1 MSGITSK
8 RRVGLFTRSLRI
20 TTGLVLLAFVT
31 CHLLNASFGII
42 SVKAMEAARP
52 YLTEIWEIK
61 PIFLLLFLSLIA
73 HFILGLIA
81 IYNRP
86 TLRTNMQDLVQ
97 IVTAVCI
104 VPMMAVHTITIYFL
118 QQAKLDPNYELT
130 VQSMWVSAPATG
142 LIQVGLIT
150 VVWIHGC
157 AGLITWLR
165 SKESARNMLF
175 WIYPVVVA
183 IPITAL
189 LGYAEA
195 GRSALAKT
203 AVSTASQTTYGNKK
217 DSDNY
222 ASSNS
227 YGQTK
232 PANNVAEYNQDRGAN
247 QGQTYGQ
254 GNGYTSPPVDRPAA
268 GYGQSL
274 GYGQQ
279 AQNDYSSGYGA
290 SKDEPATLDLDFVN
304 FVTSQVIWWSIAL
317 AALTFIA
324 RFIRLALKPSQNVTL
339 TFGKKKL
346 ATSRSGLSLLDV
358 LRQNDEPHASLC
370 EGRGRCGTCVVR
382 ILSSDFPLPE
392 PTDLE
397 LRTLHA
403 KGFPE
408 GTRLACQLAPAGG
421 HIDVETVFPPDY
433 TFHDEEPD
441 TLIDA
446 SEVQV

>member
-1 MSGITSK
+1 MSGITSR

-31 CHLLNASFGII
+31 SHLLNASLGII

-52 YLTEIWEIK
+52 YLTEIWETK
-61 PIFLLLFLSLIA
+61 PVFLLLFLSLAA
-73 HFILGLIA
+73 HFILGLIS

-97 IVTAVCI
+97 IVTAVCV
-104 VPMMAVHTITIYFL
+104 VPMMATHTISIYFL
-118 QQAKLDPNYELT
+118 QQSNLDPNYELT
-130 VQSMWVSAPATG
+130 VQSMWVSDPTTG
-142 LIQVGLIT
+142 LTQVGLIT
-150 VVWIHGC
+150 VIWIHGC

-165 SKESARNMLF
+165 SKESARNLLF
-175 WIYPVVVA
+175 WIYPIIVA
-183 IPITAL
+183 IPIAAL

-195 GRSALAKT
+195 GRSALAK
-203 AVSTASQTTYGNKK
+203 AANSTASQTTYGSKK

-222 ASSNS
+222 ANSNS
-227 YGQTK
+227 YQQAK
-232 PANNVAEYNQDRGAN
+232 PSNTVTEYKQDRG
-247 QGQTYGQ
+247 TGQ
-254 GNGYTSPPVDRPAA
+254 GSGYTSNPADKPAA
-268 GYGQSL
+268 GYGQSS
-274 GYGQQ
+274 GYKQQ
-279 AQNDYSSGYGA
+279 TQNDYGSGSSGYGA
-290 SKDEPATLDLDFVN
+290 SKDEPKPLDTYLIN
-304 FVTSQVIWWSIAL
+304 FVTSQVIWWSIAS
-317 AALTFIA
+317 AVLTFIA
-324 RFIRLALKPSQNVTL
+324 RFIRLALRPSQNVDL
-339 TFGKKKL
+339 TFGNKKL